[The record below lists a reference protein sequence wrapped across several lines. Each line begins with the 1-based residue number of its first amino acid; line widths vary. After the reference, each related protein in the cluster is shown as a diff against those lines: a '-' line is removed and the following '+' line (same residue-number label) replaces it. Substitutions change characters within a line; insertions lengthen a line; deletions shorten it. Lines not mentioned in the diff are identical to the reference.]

1 MTIKSL
7 IVLLSASLVSLLLL
21 NGCTTTSLQSK
32 EDKFAAKIIFVASH
46 IQELVLDKPK
56 LTKLAADLEDSA
68 VELVAGSVDPKA
80 CNQLM
85 EALVVAIKVTY
96 AEKIEI
102 TKEHEAKIIEAI
114 NTVCKQK

>member
-32 EDKFAAKIIFVASH
+32 EDEFADKIIYTVSH
-46 IQELVLDKPK
+46 IQELALDKEK
-56 LTKLAADLEDSA
+56 LVKIATDLESSA
-68 VELVAGSVDPKA
+68 NDLVSGSENREKCGD
-80 CNQLM
+80 LM

-102 TKEHEAKIIEAI
+102 TDEHKTRIKEAV
-114 NTVCKQK
+114 NVFCKQK